1 MLVLYLP
8 RRKSEADMAKIA
20 YLNII
25 LTLKILCMMKNSDF
39 KTCTILVALFIGITL
54 HAQQISVK
62 GTVVEKSTGLS
73 VIGAS
78 VIEVG
83 SENNGTITDIDGNFS
98 LTVSQGSELS
108 VSYIGF
114 QAVTVKAQ
122 PTVRIEMMEDS
133 QMLNEVVVTGYMSEK
148 KASLT
153 GSVAVVKRKMWQTFQ
168 PEIFLQDYKEGL
180 QV

>member
-1 MLVLYLP
+1 
-8 RRKSEADMAKIA
+8 
-20 YLNII
+20 
-25 LTLKILCMMKNSDF
+25 MKNICF

-114 QAVTVKAQ
+114 QAVTVKDN
-122 PTVRIEMMEDS
+122 PPFVSR
-133 QMLNEVVVTGYMSEK
+133 
-148 KASLT
+148 
-153 GSVAVVKRKMWQTFQ
+153 
-168 PEIFLQDYKEGL
+168 
-180 QV
+180 

>member
-1 MLVLYLP
+1 
-8 RRKSEADMAKIA
+8 
-20 YLNII
+20 
-25 LTLKILCMMKNSDF
+25 MKNICF

-108 VSYIGF
+108 VSYRFSSCNGKSTTHRSYRDDGRF
-114 QAVTVKAQ
+114 TNV
-122 PTVRIEMMEDS
+122 E
-133 QMLNEVVVTGYMSEK
+133 
-148 KASLT
+148 
-153 GSVAVVKRKMWQTFQ
+153 
-168 PEIFLQDYKEGL
+168 
-180 QV
+180 